1 MIGVLVVTA
10 GWWYVTE
17 GVGLAI
23 AVVGVPG
30 AVGGAAARQR
40 LRRTGWSGRP
50 PGWVELECLS
60 MAAVCGRRVGPGAW
74 ASHDRERSEAA

>member
-17 GVGLAI
+17 GVGRAI

-40 LRRTGWSGRP
+40 LRRTGWSGRR
-50 PGWVELECLS
+50 PGWVELECQHGGGMWETCRS
-60 MAAVCGRRVGPGAW
+60 GRLG
-74 ASHDRERSEAA
+74 